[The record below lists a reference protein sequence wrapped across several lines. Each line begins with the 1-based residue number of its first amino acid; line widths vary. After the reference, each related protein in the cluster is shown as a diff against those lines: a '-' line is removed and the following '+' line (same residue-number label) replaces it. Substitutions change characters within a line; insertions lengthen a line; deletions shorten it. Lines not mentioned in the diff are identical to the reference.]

1 MMRNTVKILANDPGF
16 KKQAKAFAKWYA
28 LERRAVYE
36 LGKIAAAW
44 LEHYSRVRNAERLAD
59 ALFAV
64 TGLRVTGRTIQNYRD
79 GFLLDQSWRSCERK
93 KRVKSRNDFEI
104 RHVGPGHLRVIAGGK
119 LPIHKKLD
127 LLDRVERKRLTV
139 KQTVANVR
147 FAEVDHNRSKRAV
160 HLRPGDPRVIRVDAI
175 DAAQRLPF
183 GSIHHCFL
191 DWQWANNGVWKE
203 SYKAVPVHRPD
214 DPVDHLCRLLKA
226 LYPHLNKNCIVWIF
240 SKSTAF
246 NGGQIGLPWDVQ
258 QTAHD
263 IGLQYA
269 SEFIAV
275 HSIAGRRS
283 KNSFLA
289 VKHAPIH
296 PFTPKGF
303 DHAPVRFATSVS
315 EPLTSPNHISQLRVG
330 EERHP
335 YQKPVALF
343 EQLLSMGTPHGQVF
357 DAFAGSGAAGI
368 AAMNCACPYIG
379 AELQPH
385 YARMAN
391 RAIALAIANQTE
403 SRNTA

>member
-1 MMRNTVKILANDPGF
+1 MANTVENLASDPKF
-16 KKQAKAFAKWYA
+16 KKQAEAFAKWYG

-36 LGKIAAAW
+36 LGKIAATW

-59 ALFAV
+59 ALFEV

-79 GFLLDQSWRSCERK
+79 SFLLDESWRGCQRK
-93 KRVKSRNDFEI
+93 NRVKCRNDFEI
-104 RHVGPGHLRVIAGGK
+104 RHVGPGHLRVVAAGK
-119 LPIHKKLD
+119 LPLHKKLD
-127 LLDRVERKRLTV
+127 LLDRVERGQLTV
-139 KQTVANVR
+139 KHTIASVR
-147 FAEVDHNRSKRAV
+147 QAEVDHNRSRRAV
-160 HLRPGDPRVIRVDAI
+160 HLRPGDPHVVRDDAI
-175 DAAQRLPF
+175 DAVTQLPLA
-183 GSIHHCFL
+183 SIHHCFL
-191 DWQWANNGVWKE
+191 DWQWENTGVWKE
-203 SYKAVPVHRPD
+203 AYKAVPVHRPD
-214 DPVDHLCRLLKA
+214 DPVDHLCRLLRTI
-226 LYPHLNKNCIVWIF
+226 YPYLDKNAIVWIF
-240 SKSTAF
+240 SKTTAF
-246 NGGQIGLPWDVQ
+246 DKGQIGLPWAIQ
-258 QTAHD
+258 QAAYD

-275 HSIAGRRS
+275 HSISGHRS

-303 DHAPVRFATSVS
+303 DHSPVRFAPSVS

-343 EQLLSMGTPHGQVF
+343 EQLLSMGTPHGLVF

-368 AAMNCACPYIG
+368 ASINSACSYLG

-391 RAIALAIANQTE
+391 RAIALALANLTG